1 MIRILGIFL
10 VVVLAAIALLHFY
23 WAAGGGF
30 GGGSAVP
37 SVGGKRT
44 FEPSTFGTVMV
55 GLAFTAAAAVVLGRL
70 GYWGASLPAWLFRL
84 GTLGIGLIFLA
95 RAVGDFR
102 LVGFF
107 KQVTDSS
114 FAYMDTRVYSPLC
127 LVVAVTALV
136 VTFRSVD

>member
-1 MIRILGIFL
+1 MIKAIGFSLSTI
-10 VVVLAAIALLHFY
+10 LAAIALLHFY

-30 GGGSAVP
+30 GGGAAVP
-37 SVGGKRT
+37 SRGGKRT

-55 GLAFTAAAAVVLGRL
+55 GLAFVAAVVVVLARL

-84 GTLGIGLIFLA
+84 GTLGIGLIFLV

-102 LVGFF
+102 LIGFF
-107 KQVTDSS
+107 KRVTDSS
-114 FAYMDTRVYSPLC
+114 FAYWDTRVYSPLC
-127 LVVAVTALV
+127 LIVAVIALV